1 MSTQPTAVEPVG
13 LQRADAQ
20 PPTAALT
27 VGDVPHDLAVTGQ
40 DPHAILE
47 QAALAAQALQEVI
60 AAKEKPV
67 TINGKQYLE
76 CEDWLTVARFFGCG
90 SRLEWTKP
98 MEFGDASGFEARHEV
113 IRLADGMVVG
123 AGEGMC
129 LNNEQRWASRPAFQL
144 RSMAQTRAES
154 RALGSVFRWVAVL
167 AKFGGTPAEEMEADP
182 RGAQDEVIAQR
193 LESNFEAFLAAM
205 AIEKN
210 ILVDFERADGAGET
224 EYYRILRVY
233 GAEHANDATFMT
245 AGDARGVWVVT
256 KNGTQCF
263 KEIRRT
269 ARQWRKMPSPEV
281 TR

>member
-1 MSTQPTAVEPVG
+1 MNNTPEQLDTAVVVRPDSEVG
-13 LQRADAQ
+13 QE
-20 PPTAALT
+20 
-27 VGDVPHDLAVTGQ
+27 LATMMGQ
-40 DPHAILE
+40 GDPHAILE
-47 QAALAAQALQEVI
+47 QAAEAAKALQEVI

-76 CEDWLTVARFFGCG
+76 CEDWLTVARFFGCS

-98 MEFGDASGFEARHEV
+98 MEFGDAIGFEARHQV
-113 IRLADGMVVG
+113 IRLSDGMVVG

-129 LNNEQRWASRPAFQL
+129 LNNEQRWASRPLFQL

-182 RGAQDEVIAQR
+182 RGAQDEVLAQH
-193 LESNFEAFLAAM
+193 LESNVKGFLASM
-205 AIEKN
+205 EIEKK
-210 ILVDFERADGAGET
+210 ILVEFERADGAGEA
-224 EYYRILRVY
+224 EYYRILGVY
-233 GAEHANDATFMT
+233 GVEHANDAMFMK
-245 AGDARGVWVVT
+245 AGDAPGVWVVT
-256 KNGTQCF
+256 KNGTDCF

-281 TR
+281 NR